1 MKTIQQVQYWR
12 DPLIGGVETSYV
24 CRSRHVFPEHWHDDL
39 YAIGLMESGASFCQ
53 GPAKKDSLVFPGSLA
68 LINPGQIHSGVPA
81 NNDSISYRMLYVDTA
96 RMCELAADI
105 FHTGTV
111 YPEFKRM
118 AVYDPPLAQLLG
130 GLCRLIVEHPSEL
143 KKEGALFEVMARL
156 LSAYGRIAKPSTPYR
171 VTSRIIRQAQDCL
184 SENLDRK
191 MALSE
196 VACAVGM
203 SRYHFLREFKRAT
216 GLSPHRFRTQR
227 RLEQAKALMH
237 RGMPFAQVAL
247 ETGFVDQS
255 HLTKKFKQ
263 FYGATPGQYL
273 SMGRS

>member
-1 MKTIQQVQYWR
+1 MAYDATKLKDWQISEAAEENMPTPDEWR
-12 DPLIGGVETSYV
+12 EKLNLQRE
-24 CRSRHVFPEHWHDDL
+24 E
-39 YAIGLMESGASFCQ
+39 
-53 GPAKKDSLVFPGSLA
+53 
-68 LINPGQIHSGVPA
+68 
-81 NNDSISYRMLYVDTA
+81 
-96 RMCELAADI
+96 
-105 FHTGTV
+105 
-111 YPEFKRM
+111 
-118 AVYDPPLAQLLG
+118 
-130 GLCRLIVEHPSEL
+130 RL
-143 KKEGALFEVMARL
+143 
-156 LSAYGRIAKPSTPYR
+156 AYGRIAKPSTPYR

-227 RLEQAKALMH
+227 RLEQAKALIH